1 MTAALFGRDRDAV
14 RPHPRGRGIGPGRP
28 PATKR
33 AERRDDVGS
42 SAGRVDIEEQAAR
55 MMVIGRASSADLA
68 AVLEILDGAAR
79 WLHQQGIDQ
88 WPTGLP
94 SLSPDRIA
102 AQIQRGETYLIS
114 EDCAPIATI
123 AVSAA
128 GDPDYWPLGA
138 PGHQQDQP
146 AAGDVLPGTGMD
158 LRAYGRRIP
167 SQRRSAV
174 PARRH
179 PGSRGPRRT
188 QPAVTGCLPIRR
200 ILLAPGSPA
209 PRTAEGHPVP
219 DDGRPHIM

>member
-1 MTAALFGRDRDAV
+1 
-14 RPHPRGRGIGPGRP
+14 
-28 PATKR
+28 
-33 AERRDDVGS
+33 
-42 SAGRVDIEEQAAR
+42 

-128 GDPDYWPLGA
+128 GDPDYWT
-138 PGHQQDQP
+138 
-146 AAGDVLPGTGMD
+146 AAEL
-158 LRAYGRRIP
+158 AE
-167 SQRRSAV
+167 
-174 PARRH
+174 
-179 PGSRGPRRT
+179 
-188 QPAVTGCLPIRR
+188 PAVYISKTAVIRSR
-200 ILLAPGSPA
+200 AGAGVGALVLRWVVDQAAAQDARWARLDISKTNPRLETYYRAQGWTYV
-209 PRTAEGHPVP
+209 RTADASHRRGGVLFQRAATP
-219 DDGRPHIM
+219 DPEARAALSRQ

>member
-1 MTAALFGRDRDAV
+1 
-14 RPHPRGRGIGPGRP
+14 
-28 PATKR
+28 
-33 AERRDDVGS
+33 
-42 SAGRVDIEEQAAR
+42 

-128 GDPDYWPLGA
+128 GDPDYWT
-138 PGHQQDQP
+138 
-146 AAGDVLPGTGMD
+146 AAEL
-158 LRAYGRRIP
+158 AE
-167 SQRRSAV
+167 
-174 PARRH
+174 
-179 PGSRGPRRT
+179 
-188 QPAVTGCLPIRR
+188 PAVYISKTNPRLETYYRAQGWTYV
-200 ILLAPGSPA
+200 
-209 PRTAEGHPVP
+209 RTADASHRRGGVLFQRAATP
-219 DDGRPHIM
+219 DPEARAALSRQ